1 MDGLIRSFVC
11 APSFALSRDV
21 TPGTQ
26 QATNK
31 SNTHTSSLSLVISL
45 ISLSQQEAESQNM
58 NMNRHQHAG
67 HSIDHAFRQTRTGH
81 KLTKVTSVSRT
92 PLKG

>member
-21 TPGTQ
+21 TPGT
-26 QATNK
+26 
-31 SNTHTSSLSLVISL
+31 
-45 ISLSQQEAESQNM
+45 QQEAESQNM

-81 KLTKVTSVSRT
+81 KLTKVTY
-92 PLKG
+92 G